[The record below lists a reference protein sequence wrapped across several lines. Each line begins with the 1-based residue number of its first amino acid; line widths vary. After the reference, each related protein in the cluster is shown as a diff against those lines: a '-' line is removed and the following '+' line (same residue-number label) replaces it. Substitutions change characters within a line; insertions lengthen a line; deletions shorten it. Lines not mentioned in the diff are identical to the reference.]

1 MSCNIA
7 LFDSVSDG
15 LEDTL
20 KTNDVSLDGGTRCS
34 WLGIFCFAIVM
45 FDIN

>member
-34 WLGIFCFAIVM
+34 WL
-45 FDIN
+45 